1 MPPPPGQEEDD
12 LFSPD
17 SDIVSRSLFPESWM
31 WQVEQLTEPPN
42 ELGVSAK
49 TLPVYLKDSITT
61 WEVLAVSLSPSKGLC
76 VADPYEITVMKDFFI
91 DLRLPYSVVRNEQV
105 EIRAILYN
113 YWLRDITV
121 RVELVHNPD
130 LCSPSTAR
138 QRYQQVLRMKAESS
152 RTVSFV
158 IVPLKL
164 GLLDVEVKAAVRNQ
178 YVGDGVKKKLRVV
191 HVTMM
196 DLVTLMDRKLDS
208 DGHQAGQQP
217 GRKGPGGTD
226 GHQVAL
232 VDLVALVDI
241 RKGPGGTDGQQVALM
256 DLVTLMDIRLG
267 GGTDGHQ
274 VALMDLVTLMDI
286 RLGVALMD
294 IR

>member
-1 MPPPPGQEEDD
+1 MPPLPGQEEDD

-191 HVTMM
+191 
-196 DLVTLMDRKLDS
+196 VTLMDSRLDS
-208 DGHQAGQQP
+208 
-217 GRKGPGGTD
+217 
-226 GHQVAL
+226 
-232 VDLVALVDI
+232 
-241 RKGPGGTDGQQVALM
+241 
-256 DLVTLMDIRLG
+256 
-267 GGTDGHQ
+267 DGHQ
-274 VALMDLVTLMDI
+274 VALMDLV
-286 RLGVALMD
+286 ALMD
-294 IR
+294 SRLDSDGHQTGQKRTWWHWWTSGDTDGPGGTDGQQAGQ